1 MKNSYNNLYENRTG
15 FALMYLLAHAG
26 FTLGAARVAEET
38 VNRPSFSVDY
48 RFILL
53 GSLLSDI
60 VDKPLGRI
68 IFGEVI
74 ANGRIFLHTLL
85 FLVMTILL
93 GIFIYRWKHAQW
105 GFFIAFGVLMHFIMD
120 AMWMDPIT
128 LFWPFISPSFGKGPG
143 VAFLDIVRSWVHTL
157 LIEPRAFLPELAGLA
172 ILLIFMVRV
181 IKEKRVMAF
190 VMTGYL

>member
-1 MKNSYNNLYENRTG
+1 
-15 FALMYLLAHAG
+15 MYLLAHAG
-26 FTLGAARVAEET
+26 ITLGAARVVEQA
-38 VNRPSFSVDY
+38 VNRPFFRLDY

-53 GSLLSDI
+53 GSLLPDI

-74 ANGRIFLHTLL
+74 ANGRIYLHTLI

-93 GIFIYRWKHAQW
+93 GVFIYRWKHSLW
-105 GFFIAFGVLMHFIMD
+105 GFCIAFGVLMHLVMD

-128 LFWPFISPSFGKGPG
+128 LFWPFISPAFGKGPG
-143 VAFLDIVRSWVHTL
+143 IAFLDIVHSWVHTL
-157 LIEPRAFLPELAGLA
+157 FIEPRAFLPELAGLV
-172 ILLIFMVRV
+172 ILVIFSCRV

-190 VMTGYL
+190 IKTGYV